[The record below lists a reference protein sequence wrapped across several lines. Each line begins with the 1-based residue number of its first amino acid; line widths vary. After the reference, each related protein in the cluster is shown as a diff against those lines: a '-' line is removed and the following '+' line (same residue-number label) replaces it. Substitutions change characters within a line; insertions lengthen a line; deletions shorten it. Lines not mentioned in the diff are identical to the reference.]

1 MMKRELARVI
11 RYEQY
16 QHSGTIL
23 FYQGDPG
30 DSWYII
36 WRSGS
41 VEVIVSE
48 NVIFIIFYKIIKKNF
63 LNFVSKKS

>member
-1 MMKRELARVI
+1 MVKQELTRVI

-16 QHSGTIL
+16 QHSGTVL
-23 FYQGDPG
+23 FHQDDPG

-41 VEVIVSE
+41 VDVIIAGNVS
-48 NVIFIIFYKIIKKNF
+48 
-63 LNFVSKKS
+63 